1 MSISEP
7 VLAVGFL
14 CRLRAKSSASH
25 TICEINC
32 LPQTCGN
39 HREVKLIKLL
49 QKMISKDDILTLGL
63 GFLFLR
69 PSRSLEG
76 EWEWFGEDLGTSPT
90 FFLEFLVCLSCFFI
104 GRGRL
109 GVGQKRVKSRGQ
121 KAPKA
126 SNYGPFK

>member
-1 MSISEP
+1 
-7 VLAVGFL
+7 
-14 CRLRAKSSASH
+14 
-25 TICEINC
+25 
-32 LPQTCGN
+32 
-39 HREVKLIKLL
+39 
-49 QKMISKDDILTLGL
+49 MISKDDILTLGL

-126 SNYGPFK
+126 SNYGLIK